1 MALLSLSLVWVLQDA
16 LSFQSSPCLFQ
27 GPCLYPNDKS
37 AFIPFMVRLCRD
49 MKNMVT

>member
-27 GPCLYPNDKS
+27 SPCLYPVNKS
-37 AFIPFMVRLCRD
+37 ALSPFMIRPYRD
-49 MKNMVT
+49 MKSMMT